1 MDKAQDFLSLWEDQS
16 LCDVELRTNNKK
28 TISAHKVV
36 LAAHSPFFRAIF
48 AGASQC
54 MLENKN
60 STVEMP
66 PDVDDATL
74 LALLK
79 ALYIGAGGEKES
91 QRLLLD
97 QVDVPKLLSAA
108 YYLSIPVIVEMCCD
122 YLMEM
127 IELDTV
133 VQILLLAEMHDCLSF
148 YERAWEYLERNFGD
162 LLRSKAA
169 NSIADLSFS
178 HIKALMGSRSIQIYR
193 EADFICASMIWCLGS
208 EDRMQ
213 KVGTLLRGT
222 SRWYCHDDIE
232 CAASL
237 VPQELLGDMNVQNLM
252 KVINEA
258 LGKDDYFVSGEPR
271 QDVSHEACKQSMM
284 NDYSANGFLLVAG
297 GLCDGWQGLK
307 SVEIYDSSRDVW
319 STGPSL
325 PHECLFADAC
335 ALSSG
340 DVYVAGHSTSVN
352 LPSFFQYIVENA
364 SWEVMPGVPTQRV
377 NAASTL
383 LDDNM
388 FVLGGRPTFGKDRHP
403 SGLNEC
409 FRTGSRKWE
418 RLKPMNYPRA
428 SLDACSLMG
437 RIWAV
442 GGQSLQATHS
452 NIEWYEPA
460 RDSWYV
466 CNSAMPDSR
475 KYTSVEVFAGSQ
487 ILVIGGMDQHRTR
500 LSSVLSYDPREG
512 YWRNLAPL
520 PSATS
525 SASSCIL
532 KYDDL
537 YVVGGR
543 VAHDVET
550 ASVQI
555 YSVRGGTWRQ
565 CSSMK
570 TARSSSALARMHPCT

>member
-1 MDKAQDFLSLWEDQS
+1 MEKTQDFLSLWENQS

-28 TISAHKVV
+28 AIPAHKVV
-36 LAAHSPFFRAIF
+36 LAAHSPFFRAVF
-48 AGASQC
+48 AGASKN
-54 MLENKN
+54 MIENKN

-97 QVDVPKLLSAA
+97 QVDIPKLLSTAT
-108 YYLSIPVIVEMCCD
+108 YLSVPVIVEMCCD

-127 IELDTV
+127 IGLDNV
-133 VQILLLAEMHDCLSF
+133 VDILFLAEMHDCQSL
-148 YERAWEYLERNFGD
+148 YESAWEFLEGNFGD

-169 NSIADLSFS
+169 NSITDMSLSQ
-178 HIKALMGSRSIQIYR
+178 IEALMGSESIQVYR
-193 EADFICASMIWCLGS
+193 EADFICAAMIWCLGS

-213 KVGTLLRGT
+213 KVGTLLQGT

-237 VPQELLGDMNVQNLM
+237 IPQEILGDIDVQYIM
-252 KVINEA
+252 KLINEA
-258 LGKDDYFVSGEPR
+258 LGKDDYHASDELA
-271 QDVSHEACKQSMM
+271 VSHEACKQTMM
-284 NDYSANGFLLVAG
+284 NDCSSNGLLFVAG
-297 GLCDGWQGLK
+297 GLCDGWQGLR
-307 SVEIYDSSRDVW
+307 SVEVYDPSKDLW

-335 ALSSG
+335 TLSSG
-340 DVYVAGHSTSVN
+340 DIYVAGHSTGVN
-352 LPSFFQYIVENA
+352 LPSFFQYIVENN
-364 SWEVMPGVPTQRV
+364 SWEVMPCVPTQRV

-409 FRTGSRKWE
+409 FRTGARKWE
-418 RLKPMNYPRA
+418 RLKSMNYPRA

-442 GGQSLQATHS
+442 GGQSLQSTHS
-452 NIEWYEPA
+452 NMEWYEPA

-466 CNSAMPDSR
+466 CNAAMPDSR

-500 LSSVLSYDPREG
+500 LGSVLSYDPREG

-543 VAHDVET
+543 VAHDTET
-550 ASVQI
+550 ANVQV

-570 TARSSSALARMHPCT
+570 TARSSSALARMHLCS

>member
-1 MDKAQDFLSLWEDQS
+1 MEKTQDFLSLWENQS

-28 TISAHKVV
+28 TIPAHKVV
-36 LAAHSPFFRAIF
+36 LAAHSPFFRAMF
-48 AGASQC
+48 AGASRH
-54 MLENKN
+54 MVENKN
-60 STVEMP
+60 SSVEMP

-108 YYLSIPVIVEMCCD
+108 TYLSVPVIEKMCCD
-122 YLMEM
+122 YLVEM
-127 IELDTV
+127 IGLDTAV
-133 VQILLLAEMHDCLSF
+133 KVLLLAEMHDCQSL
-148 YERAWEYLERNFGD
+148 YDKAWEFLEQNFGE

-169 NSIADLSFS
+169 NSIADMSFS
-178 HIKALMGSRSIQIYR
+178 QMEALMGLESIQIYR
-193 EADFICASMIWCLGS
+193 DADLICASMIWCLGS

-213 KVGTLLRGT
+213 KLGTLLQGT
-222 SRWYCHDDIE
+222 RQWYCHDDIE

-237 VPQELLGDMNVQNLM
+237 LPQELLGNMDVQNII
-252 KVINEA
+252 KFINDA
-258 LGKDDYFVSGEPR
+258 LGKDDYHVSGESR
-271 QDVSHEACKQSMM
+271 QDASHEACRQTNM
-284 NDYSANGFLLVAG
+284 NGSSSNGFLLVAG

-307 SVEIYDSSRDVW
+307 SVEIYDSSKDVW

-335 ALSSG
+335 TLSSG
-340 DVYVAGHSTSVN
+340 DIYVAGHSTGVA
-352 LPSFFQYIVENA
+352 LPSFFQYVVENN

-409 FRTGSRKWE
+409 FRTGTGKWE
-418 RLKPMNYPRA
+418 RLKSMNYPRA

-442 GGQSLQATHS
+442 GGQSLQTTHS
-452 NIEWYEPA
+452 NMEWYEPA
-460 RDSWYV
+460 RDSWYI

-475 KYTSVEVFAGSQ
+475 KYTSVEVFARSQ

-500 LSSVLSYDPREG
+500 LRSVLSYDPREG
-512 YWRNLAPL
+512 CWHSLAPL
-520 PSATS
+520 PTPTS

-532 KYDDL
+532 KYDEL

-543 VAHDVET
+543 VAHDAET
-550 ASVQI
+550 ANVHI

-565 CSSMK
+565 CSSMN
-570 TARSSSALARMHPCT
+570 TARSSSALARMHLCA